1 MIASNLIDRIR
12 LGEDSTLE
20 FKRVDVAD
28 RRVKSPDWG
37 EPAAV
42 ANGRGGTAV
51 LGGRWQ
57 GPVHGQHLHRAVVA
71 LAQNTR
77 RSTCMR
83 PPTAS
88 PPGARP
94 AIGLSITTP
103 SGRTQRWVGGRR
115 PKPGEARH
123 LRI

>member
-28 RRVKSPDWG
+28 RPVKSPDWG

-51 LGGRWQ
+51 LGVDGRGRCMDNIFIERLW
-57 GPVHGQHLHRAVVA
+57 
-71 LAQNTR
+71 
-77 RSTCMR
+77 RSLKIR
-83 PPTAS
+83 
-88 PPGARP
+88 GDLP
-94 AIGLSITTP
+94 A
-103 SGRTQRWVGGRR
+103 
-115 PKPGEARH
+115 
-123 LRI
+123 